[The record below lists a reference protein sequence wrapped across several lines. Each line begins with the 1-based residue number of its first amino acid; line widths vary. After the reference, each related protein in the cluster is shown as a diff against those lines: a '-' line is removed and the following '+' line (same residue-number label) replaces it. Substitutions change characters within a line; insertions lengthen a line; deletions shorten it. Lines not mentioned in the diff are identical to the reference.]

1 MLNLETTMKKLIV
14 TLSLAAVAAL
24 LATNAASAASFGDS
38 LTWHQ
43 SHSSKPALRNSPRVR
58 HLLSQAYQQT
68 STSAVGS
75 TSPDGIIEYGSA
87 FTAPVIGVGLAP
99 MLSTCRATSYRH
111 GAVIKP
117 GNRHHW
123 MR

>member
-1 MLNLETTMKKLIV
+1 MKKLIV

-24 LATNAASAASFGDS
+24 LATDTASAASFGNS

-58 HLLSQAYQQT
+58 QLLSHEHQQASNSAVV
-68 STSAVGS
+68 STSH
-75 TSPDGIIEYGSA
+75 DDIIEYGSA
-87 FTAPVIGVGLAP
+87 FTAPAIDVGLAP
-99 MLSTCRATSYRH
+99 MLSTRRATSYRH